1 MSLASYSSISMFAIA
16 VLVTG
21 SPAIAQ
27 QVDDHSGPNDYHA
40 SEDET
45 IIVTG
50 AVTVS
55 RKDVLSGVAVLS
67 GSELDQA
74 LRPSLG
80 ETLADTPGV
89 SASSFGPNAS
99 RPVLRGLQGERVRV
113 LSNGIGAIDASNTSA
128 DHALAINPLLAKRIE
143 VLRGPQSLQYGSAA
157 IGGVVN
163 VIDRRIPT
171 EIPDEP
177 VHLGALAGYGSAAR
191 ERMASGSIDL
201 SLGSGWVAH
210 FDGSWLKTDDIR
222 IPGYALTPALRAEAL
237 ASSLIEEEEEDHED
251 HDDHDDDH
259 DEHHGHGHGEVD
271 FAANAAVRDRLP
283 NSAARTWSLAAGLAY
298 VGEGGSIGI
307 AFSRLDNRY
316 GIPVRYATQI
326 GQGQEAPLLQL
337 QQDRI
342 DARAELKLGGDLL
355 DKLVFRYG
363 FADYSHFEIEED
375 GTIATSFFNQ
385 GMEGRLELVQTQRG
399 GWTGASG
406 MQFVLRDFDVIGDE
420 AYLPRNETRQLGLFT
435 VQQYQTGP
443 WKLEAGLRYESSR
456 LSSLPGSGQPQF
468 FAGSRSF
475 DTLSASA
482 GAAYDVAPGWKIGL
496 NLSRSERAPAAEELF
511 AFGPHHGTETF
522 EIGNPGLRKERAHSI
537 EAILR
542 GSGDRFDIELS
553 AYHSWFANFI
563 YEARTGGFSDGLPEY
578 QISQAD
584 ARIYGFEAQADLVLA
599 RPGPWTVKAQAM
611 ADYVRATIVGAGPA
625 PRIPPLRLKGGLVA
639 NSPKLD
645 FEAEVE
651 RVTAQNRTAAFETAT
666 PGYTMVNASVS
677 WRPWG
682 RQRPLSLMLSA
693 NNLFDVEA
701 RRHASLLKDYA
712 PLSGRD
718 IRLTVRVEI

>member
-1 MSLASYSSISMFAIA
+1 MFLQFRSSASLA
-16 VLVTG
+16 VLALMAAA
-21 SPAIAQ
+21 SPAAAQ
-27 QVDDHSGPNDYHA
+27 QVDDHSGPDDYHA
-40 SEDET
+40 GEDAT
-45 IIVTG
+45 IVVTG
-50 AVTVS
+50 AVAVS
-55 RKDVLSGVAVLS
+55 RKDALSGVAVLS
-67 GSELDQA
+67 GTELDQA

-177 VHLGALAGYGSAAR
+177 VHLGVLAGYGSAAS
-191 ERMASGSIDL
+191 ERMASGSVDL

-210 FDGSWLKTDDIR
+210 FDASWLKTDDVR
-222 IPGYALTPALRAEAL
+222 IPGYALTPALRTEAL
-237 ASSLIEEEEEDHED
+237 ASSLIEEDEGTHES
-251 HDDHDDDH
+251 
-259 DEHHGHGHGEVD
+259 EGHEHGEVD
-271 FAANAAVRDRLP
+271 FAANAAVRGRLA
-283 NSAARTWSLAAGLAY
+283 NSAARTWNLTGGIAY
-298 VGEGGSIGI
+298 VGDGGSIGV
-307 AFSRLDNRY
+307 AYSRLDNRY
-316 GIPVRYATQI
+316 GVPIRYATQI
-326 GQGQEAPLLQL
+326 GQGQEAPLLQMK
-337 QQDRI
+337 QDRI

-355 DKLVFRYG
+355 DKLAFRYG
-363 FADYSHFEIEED
+363 FADYTHAEIEAD
-375 GTIATSFFNQ
+375 GTVATSFFNQ
-385 GMEGRLELVQTQRG
+385 GMEGRLELVQTARG

-406 MQFVLRDFDVIGDE
+406 LQFVLRDFDVIGE
-420 AYLPRNETRQLGLFT
+420 ESYLPRNETRQIGFFT
-435 VQQYQTGP
+435 VQQYQAGP
-443 WKLEAGLRYESSR
+443 WKLEAGLRYEQSR
-456 LSSLPGSGQPQF
+456 LASLPGPDQGQF
-468 FAGSRSF
+468 FAGERSF
-475 DTLSASA
+475 DTLSASV
-482 GAAYDVAPGWKIGL
+482 GAAYDFAPGWKVGL
-496 NLSRSERAPAAEELF
+496 NLSRSERSPAAEELF

-522 EIGNPGLRKERAHSI
+522 EMGNPALRKERAHSV

-542 GSGDRFDIELS
+542 GKGDRFDFELS
-553 AYHSWFANFI
+553 AYHSWFGNFI

-578 QISQAD
+578 QITQAA
-584 ARIYGFEAQADLVLA
+584 ARLYGFEVQADVILA
-599 RPGPWTVKAQAM
+599 RPGAWTLKAQAL
-611 ADYVRATIVGAGPA
+611 ADYVHTTIEGAGPA
-625 PRIPPLRLKGGLVA
+625 PRIPPLRLKGGLAA
-639 NSPKLD
+639 NSSNLD

-651 RVTAQNRTAAFETAT
+651 RVTAQTRVAAFETGT
-666 PGYTMVNASVS
+666 PGYTMVNASVA

-682 RQRPLSLMLSA
+682 RHRPLSLMLSA

-712 PLSGRD
+712 PLPGRD

>member
-1 MSLASYSSISMFAIA
+1 MSFPFRSSASLIVLALMSAA
-16 VLVTG
+16 
-21 SPAIAQ
+21 SPAAAQ
-27 QVDDHSGPNDYHA
+27 QANDHSGPNDYHA
-40 SEDET
+40 GEDET
-45 IIVTG
+45 IVVTG
-50 AVTVS
+50 AVAVS
-55 RKDVLSGVAVLS
+55 RKHVLSGVAVLS
-67 GSELDQA
+67 GTELDQA

-177 VHLGALAGYGSAAR
+177 VHIGALVGYGSAAS
-191 ERMASGSIDL
+191 ERMASGSVDL

-210 FDGSWLKTDDIR
+210 FDGSWLKADNVR
-222 IPGYALTPALRAEAL
+222 IPGYALTPALRTEAL
-237 ASSLIEEEEEDHED
+237 ASSLIEEDEEAHEG
-251 HDDHDDDH
+251 
-259 DEHHGHGHGEVD
+259 EHEGEGHEHGEVD
-271 FAANAAVRDRLP
+271 FAANAAVRGRLA
-283 NSAARTWSLAAGLAY
+283 NSAARTWNLAAGLAY
-298 VGEGGSIGI
+298 VGEGGSIGL
-307 AFSRLDNRY
+307 AYSKLDNRY
-316 GIPVRYATQI
+316 GVPIRYATQP
-326 GQGQEAPLLQL
+326 GQGQEAPLLQIR
-337 QQDRI
+337 QDRI

-375 GTIATSFFNQ
+375 GTVATSFFNQ
-385 GMEGRLELVQTQRG
+385 GMEGRLELVQTARG

-406 MQFVLRDFDVIGDE
+406 MQFVLRDFDVVGDE
-420 AYLPRNETRQLGLFT
+420 AYLPRNETRQFGLFT
-435 VQQYQTGP
+435 LQQLETGS

-456 LSSLPGSGQPQF
+456 LASLPGPDQPQF
-468 FAGSRSF
+468 FAGERSF
-475 DTLSASA
+475 DTFSASV
-482 GAAYDVAPGWKIGL
+482 GAAYDLAPGWKAGI
-496 NLSRSERAPAAEELF
+496 NLSQSERSPAAEELF

-522 EIGNPGLRKERAHSI
+522 EIGNPVLRKERARSI

-542 GSGDRFDIELS
+542 GSGDGFDLELS

-578 QISQAD
+578 QITQAD
-584 ARIYGFEAQADLVLA
+584 ARIYGFEAQADVVLA
-599 RPGPWTVKAQAM
+599 RAGVWTLKAQAM
-611 ADYVRATIVGAGPA
+611 ADYVHATIDGAGPA
-625 PRIPPLRLKGGLVA
+625 PRIPPLRLKGALAA
-639 NSPKLD
+639 NSSDLD

-651 RVTAQNRTAAFETAT
+651 RVTGQNRTAAFETAT
-666 PGYTMVNASVS
+666 PGYTMVNASVA

-682 RQRPLSLMLSA
+682 KQRPLSLMLSV

-712 PLSGRD
+712 PLPGRD
-718 IRLTVRVEI
+718 IRLTARIEL